1 MSVYQIFI
9 ACLSLKNGGGRWK
22 MEVED
27 KWLKN
32 TIFHHV
38 IILIINKLNLKRWKM
53 EDRNAFFVGKC
64 LFTTGLHRL

>member
-1 MSVYQIFI
+1 
-9 ACLSLKNGGGRWK
+9 

-32 TIFHHV
+32 TIFHHAIV
-38 IILIINKLNLKRWKM
+38 LIINKLNLKRWKM

-64 LFTTGLHRL
+64 LFTQDYGNLLNLLFQSFLNRI

>member
-1 MSVYQIFI
+1 
-9 ACLSLKNGGGRWK
+9 

-32 TIFHHV
+32 TIFHHAIV
-38 IILIINKLNLKRWKM
+38 LIINKLNLKRWKM

-64 LFTTGLHRL
+64 LFTTGLPGRTLNKYNILLGLYYFLNM

>member
-1 MSVYQIFI
+1 
-9 ACLSLKNGGGRWK
+9 

-32 TIFHHV
+32 TIFHHAIV
-38 IILIINKLNLKRWKM
+38 LIINKLNLKRWKM

-64 LFTTGLHRL
+64 LFTQDCQGGRSISITSY

>member
-1 MSVYQIFI
+1 MSVYQMFI
-9 ACLSLKNGGGRWK
+9 VCLSLKNGGGRWK

-32 TIFHHV
+32 TIFHHA
-38 IILIINKLNLKRWKM
+38 IKLNLKRRKM
-53 EDRNAFFVGKC
+53 EERNAFFVGKC

>member
-1 MSVYQIFI
+1 
-9 ACLSLKNGGGRWK
+9 

-38 IILIINKLNLKRWKM
+38 IILIISELNLKWWKM

>member
-1 MSVYQIFI
+1 
-9 ACLSLKNGGGRWK
+9 

-32 TIFHHV
+32 TIFHHAIV
-38 IILIINKLNLKRWKM
+38 LIINKLNLKRWKM

-64 LFTTGLHRL
+64 LFTQDCTIRKPS